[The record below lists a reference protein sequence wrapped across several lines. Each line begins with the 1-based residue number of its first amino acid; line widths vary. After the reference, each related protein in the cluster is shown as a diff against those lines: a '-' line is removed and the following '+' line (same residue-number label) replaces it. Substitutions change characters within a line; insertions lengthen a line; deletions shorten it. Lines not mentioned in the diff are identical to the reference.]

1 MSKIKLDDLALDG
14 AELSEGDLGLVGG
27 GRMPEMKVTW
37 YIGGKPAEWD
47 IVNG

>member
-1 MSKIKLDDLALDG
+1 MSKIKLDDLAFDG